1 MEGPGTLIRDPRLRA
16 THRILLFLKKIMRKR
31 QMTLGFRM
39 VLFNKPS
46 KHQSIPIF
54 NLQFFDSINAG
65 MLHFRHVSRFVFRF
79 CDVILCFSNQKI
91 KILKAHFQ
99 VLESFGNWK
108 SFKNDEKCFLFN
120 FKSLFCFQVI

>member
-1 MEGPGTLIRDPRLRA
+1 
-16 THRILLFLKKIMRKR
+16 
-31 QMTLGFRM
+31 MTLGFRM

-99 VLESFGNWK
+99 VLDSFGN
-108 SFKNDEKCFLFN
+108 
-120 FKSLFCFQVI
+120 